1 VSTLTLGLL
10 LHIYQPPSQTPDVL
24 ARIVDESYR
33 PLLRTFR
40 VRSGLRASVNINAV
54 TTEMLIDH
62 GYGDVVQAI
71 RDLAETG
78 QIELTGSGKYHPIL
92 PLIPPEEASRQIALN
107 AESHARLFGDAY
119 RPRGFF
125 PPEMAFAPPVA
136 SPIAAAGHD
145 WMLLGG
151 IASTAS
157 TWPLE
162 RVHRVESE
170 QSFSVLFRDDI
181 LSNIISFRSTDVPD
195 FIGKLRALTSPRMA
209 RYVVIAMDGE
219 TYGHHI
225 PGWEEEFL
233 GRLYD
238 AIASPA
244 PTGRSRAARG
254 QDASF
259 IHPATLSEIVDRF
272 PAGAPL
278 TPRAS
283 SWSTTQWDLDNHDPF
298 PLWNHPGNEIQDLL
312 WRHLHHALALFNE
325 ARGLAPE
332 AEETR
337 IARVALDRAEHSDQF
352 WWASRRPH
360 WSPALVQRGLNIQR
374 EAMLHAARAVF
385 HSAASGREK
394 QRAEDRLA
402 SAHSLAARTE
412 LLLARG

>member
-1 VSTLTLGLL
+1 MSTLTLGLL
-10 LHIYQPPSQTPDVL
+10 LHFYQPPSQTPDVL

-33 PLLRTFR
+33 PVLRAFR
-40 VRSGLRASVNINAV
+40 VRSGLRASLNINAV

-62 GYGDVVQAI
+62 GYSDVVQGI
-71 RDLAETG
+71 RELAESG

-92 PLIPPEEASRQIALN
+92 PLIPPEEASRQIAIN

-119 RPRGFF
+119 QPRGFF
-125 PPEMAFAPPVA
+125 PPEMAFAPPIA
-136 SPIAAAGHD
+136 PSIAASGHQ
-145 WMLLGG
+145 WMLLSG
-151 IASTAS
+151 IASTAAS
-157 TWPLE
+157 WPLE
-162 RVHRVESE
+162 RVHRVEKERSLA
-170 QSFSVLFRDDI
+170 VLFRDDI

-195 FIGKLRALTSPRMA
+195 FIGKLRALTSSRAP

-259 IHPATLSEIVDRF
+259 VHPATLSEVVERF
-272 PAGAPL
+272 PAGANL
-278 TPRAS
+278 MPRAS
-283 SWSTTQWDLDNHDPF
+283 SWSTTKWDLDNHDPF
-298 PLWNHPGNEIQDLL
+298 PLWNHPGNELQELL
-312 WRHLHHALALFNE
+312 WRHLHHTLAMFHE
-325 ARGLAPE
+325 ARKLAPE
-332 AEETR
+332 TEETR
-337 IARVALDRAEHSDQF
+337 VARTDLDRAEHSDQF

-374 EAMLHAARAVF
+374 EAILHATRAVL
-385 HSAASGREK
+385 HSTASDDDKR
-394 QRAEDRLA
+394 RVEDRFA
-402 SAHSLAARTE
+402 SAHSLAARAE
-412 LLLARG
+412 LLLARE